1 MWRNKRLAFDQR
13 DFDDYVK
20 TAKKEVAAE
29 NKKIDARWTEQ
40 RQRLVARVATVED
53 VENLI
58 TNRTNQMRTCPLRC
72 TICGDDSGTMIP
84 KELED
89 ELNWAFK
96 FLRCID
102 YVDYVTYVD
111 KGETATKKKRI

>member
-1 MWRNKRLAFDQR
+1 MWRNKRLSFDQK

-20 TAKKEVAAE
+20 TAKKEVAVE
-29 NKKIDARWTEQ
+29 NKKIEARWTEQ
-40 RQRLVARVATVED
+40 RQRLIARVATIDD

-58 TNRTNQMRTCPLRC
+58 TNRTNQMRTCQLRC
-72 TICGDDSGTMIP
+72 TICGDDSGIMIP

-96 FLRCID
+96 FLRCISCVD
-102 YVDYVTYVD
+102 YVDNAVP
-111 KGETATKKKRI
+111 ATKKTKRSY